1 MTACH
6 RESFVDDAE
15 ANRMMVWTVR
25 SPLTL

>member
-1 MTACH
+1 MTECR

-25 SPLTL
+25 SPWTL